1 MSDEETM
8 AVYAQAAEDYGKG
21 FARAKDTFHEPDY
34 AAFVAGLP
42 EGGTVLDLGCG
53 PGHWAARFRDD
64 GYRVTA
70 VDASP
75 EMAAYAKET
84 FGIEVRIAE
93 FEDIEVDAK
102 FDGIWAFFSLLHAPR
117 NDFPGHLL
125 RLHRALVPGGQ
136 LSLGMKLGEGE
147 GRDTLGRFYSY
158 YSEEELTGLLG
169 TAGYTVLST
178 RRGNGKGLAGAAETF
193 VVVTAHA

>member
-1 MSDEETM
+1 MSDDETM
-8 AVYAQAAEDYGKG
+8 AAYAKAAEEYGKG

-42 EGGTVLDLGCG
+42 DGGTVLDLGCG

-64 GYRVTA
+64 GYRVAA

-75 EMAAYAKET
+75 EMAAYAKDT
-84 FGIEVRIAE
+84 FGIDVSVAE
-93 FEDIEVDAK
+93 FEDIESEAL

-117 NDFPGHLL
+117 DDFPSHLL
-125 RLHRALVPGGQ
+125 RLRRALVPGGQ

-147 GRDTLGRFYSY
+147 RRDELGRFYAY
-158 YSEEELTGLLG
+158 YSEEELTALLG
-169 TAGYTVLST
+169 VLGFTVLSA
-178 RRGNGKGLAGAAETF
+178 RRGNGKGLAGADETF
-193 VVVTAHA
+193 VVLTAHA